1 VQRLAKF
8 DASVTMACRAV
19 GRRLRRAAVLNALPI
34 HPPDVRAETFRNP
47 AGVNTTLAS
56 LRWVDP
62 EIEGGLS
69 RGNTLD
75 RVV

>member
-1 VQRLAKF
+1 
-8 DASVTMACRAV
+8 MACRAV

-34 HPPDVRAETFRNP
+34 HPIEVRAATCRNP
-47 AGVNTTLAS
+47 AGVNSTLAN
-56 LRWVDP
+56 LRGVGP